1 MPLDQNIEGRH
12 GEREASMEIGPS
24 PVPDLLQMADQRQHR
39 QHRLDEHAVL
49 PFPALTPFEVAGIPL
64 RGMKAGVAQDNHTSI
79 KLLNQPLKGVIRDM
93 GGGTRPPHDQ
103 APLIEQETPF
113 PADNPA
119 MIREAFAA
127 NLLTTPAF
135 AHRMDELN
143 PIRVDDTEHGWSGE
157 KACVQS

>member
-1 MPLDQNIEGRH
+1 MIRF
-12 GEREASMEIGPS
+12 RA
-24 PVPDLLQMADQRQHR
+24 LLIAAGYEDANDCDALRAN
-39 QHRLDEHAVL
+39 EHTVL
-49 PFPALTPFEVAGIPL
+49 PLAALTQCEVGGVALGS
-64 RGMKAGVAQDNHTSI
+64 MKAGITQDNHTPI